1 MSNTI
6 RLMIADDYPLFKEG
20 LHLLLRHYPQLVI
33 VGEADNGET
42 LLSLIQKDQPDVVI
56 TDIQMPVLNGIELT
70 KIIRKDYP
78 DTKVIALTM
87 YEDEHLITDMLEAGA
102 TGYLRKN
109 TSKEELV
116 DAIEVVNAGKTY
128 FCNST
133 SMQLSKAVAATK
145 ANHFRHLKEM
155 PFNENELEI
164 IRLICEQYASKEIA
178 GITHLAHRTIEKY
191 RDRIME
197 KIGAKNVVGVVIY
210 AIKNGIY
217 KP

>member
-1 MSNTI
+1 MNDTI
-6 RLMIADDYPLFKEG
+6 RLIIADDYPLFKEG
-20 LHLLLRHYPQLVI
+20 LQLLLRHYPQLVI
-33 VGEADNGET
+33 IGEADNGEQV
-42 LLSLIQKDQPDVVI
+42 LALIEKEQPNVVI

-70 KIIRKDYP
+70 KIIKRDYP
-78 DTKVIALTM
+78 KIHVIALTM

-116 DAIEVVNAGKTY
+116 DAIEMVNAGKTY

-133 SMQLSKAVAATK
+133 SMQLSKAVAAMK
-145 ANHFRHLKEM
+145 ANHFHHLNNLH
-155 PFNENELEI
+155 FTENELEI
-164 IRLICEQYASKEIA
+164 IKLICEQYASKEIA

-210 AIKNGIY
+210 AIKHGIY
-217 KP
+217 KA